1 MAEIVI
7 SLTLRTYI
15 HIEFTYEAVNYV
27 YCKLHINDQF
37 MHLSGVFLSGHLRI
51 TPEEVAAAVPAIVVA
66 VVTAGLV
73 RKCCR

>member
-37 MHLSGVFLSGHLRI
+37 MHLSGVFLFRPLRI
-51 TPEEVAAAVPAIVVA
+51 IAEEASTALVVGAVIVV
-66 VVTAGLV
+66 VVVAGV
-73 RKCCR
+73 I